1 MADIA
6 WRNGVLGRQWQS
18 RHPSPGS
25 AVPIGLMAD
34 IGMPVD
40 LTFSGRPYDDSNLLR
55 LAAAFE
61 AIGSK
66 QAVPPRTS
74 GLIR

>member
-1 MADIA
+1 M
-6 WRNGVLGRQWQS
+6 
-18 RHPSPGS
+18 
-25 AVPIGLMAD
+25 PIGLMAD